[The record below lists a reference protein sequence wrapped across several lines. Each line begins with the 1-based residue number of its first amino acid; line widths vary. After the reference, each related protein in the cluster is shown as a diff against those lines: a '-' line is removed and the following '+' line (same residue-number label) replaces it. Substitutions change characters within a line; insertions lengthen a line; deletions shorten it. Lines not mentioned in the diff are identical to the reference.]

1 MSSTDEELSEEARN
15 GKDVGRWRL
24 EGTSA
29 TLQAATGH
37 SLPSK
42 ADTPAGPPKII
53 ASKSQGRNDRQ
64 LST

>member
-1 MSSTDEELSEEARN
+1 MSSTDEELSEDARN

-42 ADTPAGPPKII
+42 ADTPAAPII